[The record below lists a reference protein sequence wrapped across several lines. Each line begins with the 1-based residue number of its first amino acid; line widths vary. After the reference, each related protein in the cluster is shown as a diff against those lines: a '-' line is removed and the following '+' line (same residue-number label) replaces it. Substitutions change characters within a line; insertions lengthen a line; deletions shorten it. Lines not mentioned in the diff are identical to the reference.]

1 MKWILSEN
9 KHKQKKNVG
18 DYFKQTFFE
27 QGNLFKRGIFE
38 ELWKLAIYVQFFVPI
53 FLVAYGASFMVTLV
67 ISAVFTWFTSY
78 LRTLSN
84 VINETGSTIP
94 IPSRSFIE
102 VDRDGFIGLK
112 NENDLP
118 ELIQYTYELESYL
131 KSKGR
136 MKE

>member
-1 MKWILSEN
+1 MKWLFNEN
-9 KHKQKKNVG
+9 KQKQKKNVG
-18 DYFKQTFFE
+18 EYFKQTFFE

-38 ELWKLAIYVQFFVPI
+38 ELWKLAIYVQFLVPV
-53 FLVAYGASFMVTLV
+53 FLVAYRASFIVTLV

>member
-1 MKWILSEN
+1 MKWLLSEN
-9 KHKQKKNVG
+9 KHKKKNVG

-38 ELWKLAIYVQFFVPI
+38 EFWKLAIYVQFFVPI

-67 ISAVFTWFTSY
+67 ISAVFTWFASY

-84 VINETGSTIP
+84 VVNETGSTIP
-94 IPSRSFIE
+94 IPCRSFIE